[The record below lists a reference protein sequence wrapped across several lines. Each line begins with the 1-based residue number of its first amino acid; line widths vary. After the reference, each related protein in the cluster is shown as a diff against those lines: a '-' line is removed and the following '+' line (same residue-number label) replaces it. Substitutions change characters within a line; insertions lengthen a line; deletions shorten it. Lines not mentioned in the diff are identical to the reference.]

1 MNHHHQQQLKI
12 PPFTWLLKTHHQN
25 HTQYDND
32 DDDPLNLNFYLVF
45 SKSALKFLG
54 WIFDPLMMMTRLI
67 FIWGGYLTLRGFVVA
82 VVLSEVVTPK

>member
-25 HTQYDND
+25 HTHYDN

-45 SKSALKFLG
+45 SKITLKFLR
-54 WIFDPLMMMTRLI
+54 WIFDPLMMMTCLI